1 MMTLD
6 FNKQKMYYSLLSE
19 HIPIYETDSEGNVIY
34 YEDSEGNK
42 IPIETGE
49 TEEGYKEAVEF
60 FGNITMSGG
69 ETEAVEFGLNI
80 GDYQAVLITNKDELP
95 IDETSIIWL
104 KSNVVYKETAETLLD
119 ARSADFEVLAV
130 KPSLNTVK
138 YVLKAITK

>member
-19 HIPIYETDSEGNVIY
+19 HIPIYETDSEGKIIY

-49 TEEGYKEAVEF
+49 TEEGYREAVEF
-60 FGNITMSGG
+60 YGNITMSGG

-80 GDYQAVLITNKDELP
+80 GDYQAVLITNKDEIP

-104 KSNVVYKETAETLLD
+104 RSDIAYKDTAETLLD
-119 ARSADFEVLAV
+119 PRSADFEVLAV
-130 KPSLNTVK
+130 KPSLNNVK

>member
-19 HIPIYETDSEGNVIY
+19 HIPIYETDSEGNIIY

-49 TEEGYKEAVEF
+49 TEEGYREAVEF
-60 FGNITMSGG
+60 YGNITMSGG

-80 GDYQAVLITNKDELP
+80 GDYQAVLITNKDEIP

-104 KSNVVYKETAETLLD
+104 RSDIAYKDTAEKLLD
-119 ARSADFEVLAV
+119 PRSVDFEVLAV
-130 KPSLNTVK
+130 KPSLNNVK

>member
-19 HIPIYETDSEGNVIY
+19 HIPIYETDSEGNIIY
-34 YEDSEGNK
+34 YEDTEGNK

-49 TEEGYKEAVEF
+49 TEEGYREAVEF
-60 FGNITMSGG
+60 FGNIAMSGG

-80 GDYQAVLITNKDELP
+80 GDYQAVLITNKDEIP

-104 KSNVVYKETAETLLD
+104 RSEITYKDAAETLLD
-119 ARSADFEVLAV
+119 PRSADFEVFAV
-130 KPSLNTVK
+130 KPSLNNVK

>member
-19 HIPIYETDSEGNVIY
+19 HIPIYETDSEGNIIY

-49 TEEGYKEAVEF
+49 NEEGYREAVEF
-60 FGNITMSGG
+60 YGNITMSGG

-80 GDYQAVLITNKDELP
+80 GDYQAVLITNKDEIP

-104 KSNVVYKETAETLLD
+104 RSDIDYKDTEETLLD
-119 ARSADFEVLAV
+119 PRSADFEVLAV
-130 KPSLNTVK
+130 KPSLNNVK